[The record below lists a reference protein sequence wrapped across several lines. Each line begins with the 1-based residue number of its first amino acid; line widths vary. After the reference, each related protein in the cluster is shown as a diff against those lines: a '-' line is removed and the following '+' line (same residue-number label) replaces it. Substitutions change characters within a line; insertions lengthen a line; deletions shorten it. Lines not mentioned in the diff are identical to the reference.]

1 VSTKRRKKGH
11 GGGGGGGGHGGGDSR
26 WLVTYADLLTV
37 LMVLFLVLWTIS
49 SIDLKKFEKF
59 KSGLGD
65 FGNPA
70 AAQASGESGG
80 GAGATE
86 GEELPST
93 TTTVEPGE
101 TTTVVPGESSPPTL
115 TNDQLAAVATDI
127 ENALAAAGF
136 SSGSGVK
143 LEKRGLAVSVSTDGV
158 LFDSGRAELTEAGR
172 AVIAAIA
179 PSLGIIANHVVIEGH
194 TDSRPING
202 RAGYD
207 NWQLSADRAVSVLK
221 LLQNDF
227 GISANRMAATGYGEY
242 QPLDPSGT
250 SEALGKNRRVEI
262 VVLSAEAEAAASTA
276 PAESTTTSAESTTT
290 SAETTTTAAETTT
303 TAPTTGH

>member
-11 GGGGGGGGHGGGDSR
+11 GAGGGGGGHGGGDSR

-80 GAGATE
+80 GAGATAGE
-86 GEELPST
+86 GATTTTALVAPDET
-93 TTTVEPGE
+93 TTTVAPGDG
-101 TTTVVPGESSPPTL
+101 PPPTL
-115 TNDQLAAVATDI
+115 TNAQLAAVAAAI

-136 SSGSGVK
+136 TSGSGVK
-143 LEKRGLAVSVSTDGV
+143 LEKRGLVVSVSTDGV
-158 LFDSGRAELTEAGR
+158 LFDSGRAELTDAGR
-172 AVIAAIA
+172 VVIAAIA
-179 PSLGIIANHVVIEGH
+179 PSLGVIANHVVIEGH
-194 TDSRPING
+194 TDSRPITG

-227 GISANRMAATGYGEY
+227 GMSADRLAATGYGEY
-242 QPLDPSGT
+242 QPLDASG
-250 SEALGKNRRVEI
+250 SPEALAKNRRVEI
-262 VVLSAEAEAAASTA
+262 VVLSAEAEAAASNA
-276 PAESTTTSAESTTT
+276 LADSDESTD
-290 SAETTTTAAETTT
+290 TTATT
-303 TAPTTGH
+303 PTT

>member
-80 GAGATE
+80 GAGATA
-86 GEELPST
+86 GEEFPST

-101 TTTVVPGESSPPTL
+101 TTTTVPGEGPPPTL
-115 TNDQLAAVATDI
+115 TNSQLAAVATDI

-158 LFDSGRAELTEAGR
+158 LFDSGRAELTDAGR
-172 AVIAAIA
+172 EVIAAIA

-194 TDSRPING
+194 TDSRPITG

-221 LLQNDF
+221 V
-227 GISANRMAATGYGEY
+227 RTVR
-242 QPLDPSGT
+242 PPPSR
-250 SEALGKNRRVEI
+250 A
-262 VVLSAEAEAAASTA
+262 
-276 PAESTTTSAESTTT
+276 
-290 SAETTTTAAETTT
+290 
-303 TAPTTGH
+303 